1 MPMSLPLRVDF
12 DAVQSRAA
20 AKRTKDGP
28 QARRLLAL
36 AAIYDGASRT
46 EAALIGGVT
55 LQIVRDWVV
64 KFNARGPAGL
74 IDGKGPGQPS
84 LLNDAQRAALA
95 AVVESGPTLAVHGVM
110 RWRLVDLCHWV
121 WEMFRISIS
130 PQTMSRELRA
140 MDYRKLS
147 VRPRHHGQAEGAIAL
162 FKRVSPACWSRSRAT
177 RASTRAA

>member
-1 MPMSLPLRVDF
+1 MTTPLRDDF
-12 DAVQSRAA
+12 NASGLRLLARRSKDA
-20 AKRTKDGP
+20 G

-36 AAIYDGASRT
+36 AAIYEGGKRH
-46 EAALIGGVT
+46 EAAKIGGVT

-74 IDGKGPGQPS
+74 IDGKAPGQSS
-84 LLNDAQRAALA
+84 LLDGSQRAALA
-95 AVVESGPTLAVHGVM
+95 AVVESGPTPALHGVV
-110 RWRLVDLCHWV
+110 RWRLVDLCCWV
-121 WEMFRISIS
+121 WETFRISIS

-162 FKRVSPACWSRSRAT
+162 FKRVSPACWSKSRAT